1 MSASRARSRH
11 AGADKL
17 TMNTSSSFGA
27 TNLDGRFAHVVAV
40 EMSPVSP
47 RKPHRVVDVKEEFA
61 ASLRSERQVEAVG
74 LRIVAGLQHAV
85 IGSCRA
91 YTGDDF
97 IRLDEQMALERPF
110 EDLPQPLAQRKFV
123 RFETACADFHVANF
137 PRVGVFRTWRGHQ
150 NPIWLTLFQP
160 YACRLADRT
169 DFELI
174 VDMVHS
180 HVDRIRT
187 NLA

>member
-47 RKPHRVVDVKEEFA
+47 RKPQRVDNVTEEFS
-61 ASLRSERQVEAVG
+61 ASLRSVRQMEAVG
-74 LRIVAGLQHAV
+74 LRIGAALKHAF

-97 IRLDEQMALERPF
+97 IRL
-110 EDLPQPLAQRKFV
+110 
-123 RFETACADFHVANF
+123 
-137 PRVGVFRTWRGHQ
+137 
-150 NPIWLTLFQP
+150 
-160 YACRLADRT
+160 
-169 DFELI
+169 
-174 VDMVHS
+174 
-180 HVDRIRT
+180 
-187 NLA
+187 